1 MVGIWPDGD
10 EICKMHTSGRSGDT
24 RLRGKGGGEIRRL
37 CHQARLALASAR
49 LKTRRKWGLFCGVM
63 IREIN
68 GRHFCGIPLWFISH
82 LLMNKKKKK
91 KKPNWKRNT
100 FFLARRGSMRWQVFV
115 YTSAPFLSLKLYCYL
130 TVLVGVRDDKLSLI
144 WKPFLCP
151 YLFYGRVHW
160 WIDHKERI
168 DKKKQRQ
175 QQQIKLKRGSSF
187 AANYLHFLNLW
198 EFHSKILVFEPLFP
212 VKTS

>member
-1 MVGIWPDGD
+1 MATKYAKCTHPAGAVTRTW
-10 EICKMHTSGRSGDT
+10 EGR
-24 RLRGKGGGEIRRL
+24 GGGEIRRL

-49 LKTRRKWGLFCGVM
+49 LKTERKWGLFCGIM
-63 IREIN
+63 IWEIN

-91 KKPNWKRNT
+91 RNQIERGIH
-100 FFLARRGSMRWQVFV
+100 FFWHERGSMRWQVFV

-160 WIDHKERI
+160 CIDHKERI
-168 DKKKQRQ
+168 DIKNDDNNNKSSWKEAPLL
-175 QQQIKLKRGSSF
+175 QQIIFIS
-187 AANYLHFLNLW
+187 
-198 EFHSKILVFEPLFP
+198 
-212 VKTS
+212 